1 MSEAFHS
8 TRFGKR
14 VWLMTNHAIE
24 AMAKRRVTLDQVK
37 TLVELGT
44 YLDKGEGNGWIFH
57 RFEERG
63 DNLVCAAVVTGQ
75 AIIVKTVM
83 MHRTERGSR

>member
-14 VWLMTNHAIE
+14 VWLTNHAIE

-44 YLDKGEGNGWIFH
+44 YLDKGEGHGWIFH
-57 RFEERG
+57 RFESEATISSAPPWSPGR
-63 DNLVCAAVVTGQ
+63 Q
-75 AIIVKTVM
+75 SSSKP
-83 MHRTERGSR
+83 S

>member
-1 MSEAFHS
+1 MSEVFQS

-14 VWLMTNHAIE
+14 VWLTNHAIE
-24 AMAKRRVTLDQVK
+24 SMAKRRVTLDQVK

-44 YLDKGEGNGWIFH
+44 YLDKGDGNGWIFH

-63 DNLVCAAVVTGQ
+63 GDLVCAAVVTGQ
-75 AIIVKTVM
+75 AIIVKTIM
-83 MHRTERGSR
+83 IHWTERGSR

>member
-14 VWLMTNHAIE
+14 VWLTNHAIE
-24 AMAKRRVTLDQVK
+24 SMAKRRVTLDQVK
-37 TLVELGT
+37 MLVESGT

-75 AIIVKTVM
+75 AIIVKTIM
-83 MHRTERGSR
+83 IHWTERGSR

>member
-1 MSEAFHS
+1 MSEVFHS

-14 VWLMTNHAIE
+14 VWLTNHAIE
-24 AMAKRRVTLDQVK
+24 SMAKRRVTLDQVK

-57 RFEERG
+57 RLEERG
-63 DNLVCAAVVTGQ
+63 DNLVCAAVVNGQ
-75 AIIVKTVM
+75 ALIVKTIM
-83 MHRTERGSR
+83 IHWSERGAR